1 MLSINKSTALVSLLT
16 FLVVGMAILF
26 STATPALA
34 AEKLKVVS
42 AWAQNNK
49 MNDALWMLQK
59 KVKEKSNGELEIVW
73 GGGPEAI
80 PAFQLV
86 EALRN
91 GVVDLAWTAHTYNV
105 AQLPVVEGAKLS
117 KLTPAQEREKGVF
130 AFYQEVYQKKAERL
144 LPGKRHSGPHLQS
157 LHHSACQEPCGLQ
170 RDEHP
175 RHPCIQGLC
184 GSHGRGSGC
193 NGPG

>member
-1 MLSINKSTALVSLLT
+1 MTSINKSTAVIGLLT
-16 FLVVGMAILF
+16 CLVISMAILF
-26 STATPALA
+26 SAATPALA
-34 AEKLKVVS
+34 VEKIKVVS

-59 KVKEKSNGELEIVW
+59 KVKEKSNGQLEITW

-117 KLTPAQEREKGVF
+117 KTHSGAGKREGGLRLLPGRVP
-130 AFYQEVYQKKAERL
+130 KKAERL
-144 LPGKRHSGPHLQS
+144 LPGERDSGPDLQS
-157 LHHSACQEPCGLQ
+157 LHHSACQEPCGFQ
-170 RDEHP
+170 RD
-175 RHPCIQGLC
+175 
-184 GSHGRGSGC
+184 
-193 NGPG
+193 